1 MNNTCMY
8 LYTPPCSW
16 LLTYIPVY
24 FRYSKC
30 NGPRELFLLYK
41 TVLYF
46 TDISSYMYFS
56 SLWGWFTFSI
66 HSNNSYLHCTI
77 INIFNAPEVCLYHGR
92 KLLLRKRL
100 YGRFS
105 AYWLRSKCR
114 MCCQHI
120 CLSVPPLSCAGFVY
134 CHCIRRRAVLDNTH
148 GKNSDAFTF
157 CTATTMALTSSK
169 QKVVWSVLDG
179 GGEEWRRVWCFW
191 LDIIVAA
198 CDVFS

>member
-8 LYTPPCSW
+8 LYTPPWSW

-77 INIFNAPEVCLYHGR
+77 INIFNAPEVCLHHDR
-92 KLLLRKRL
+92 KLPSRKRL
-100 YGRFS
+100 YGCFS
-105 AYWLRSKCR
+105 AYCLRSKCLV
-114 MCCQHI
+114 CCQHI
-120 CLSVPPLSCAGFVY
+120 CIWSWMRALSWYPFHSW
-134 CHCIRRRAVLDNTH
+134 AVQVL
-148 GKNSDAFTF
+148 
-157 CTATTMALTSSK
+157 CVVTA
-169 QKVVWSVLDG
+169 QG
-179 GGEEWRRVWCFW
+179 GGQC
-191 LDIIVAA
+191 
-198 CDVFS
+198 